1 MVRRILLPAV
11 TAGLVLLGLSYL
23 ILYATIYWAPGLV
36 EEYYN
41 PVFWPGSDRA
51 TLFFAH
57 PFILSGALAWFWT
70 QFKSEVGG
78 SNWPLRGLRFGL
90 TYALIATLPSMWI
103 TFSAISVSLT
113 MVLTWFAYGTMQAT
127 VCGLV
132 FARMN
137 P

>member
-1 MVRRILLPAV
+1 
-11 TAGLVLLGLSYL
+11 
-23 ILYATIYWAPGLV
+23 
-36 EEYYN
+36 
-41 PVFWPGSDRA
+41 
-51 TLFFAH
+51 
-57 PFILSGALAWFWT
+57 
-70 QFKSEVGG
+70 
-78 SNWPLRGLRFGL
+78 
-90 TYALIATLPSMWI
+90 MWI